1 MTVCVFWRS
10 TLSDTFTRAIQLDNN
25 QTNGDILL
33 DRCTVHGIDDVTAD
47 GTTSVFHNAAAI
59 GNDVSMVAV
68 AAGET

>member
-1 MTVCVFWRS
+1 MKGCVFWGS
-10 TLSDTFTRAIQLDNN
+10 KLSDTIDRAIQLDNN

-68 AAGET
+68 AAGEN